1 MVNSLILPQFYIA
14 ISLWVLIYASACGE
28 RWKYKNFLRP
38 ASVGFGRP
46 HVYEYSVY
54 GILVVTDLWLKRSIQ
69 QNLTHT
75 HPQNAHKT
83 HTQNAHK
90 THSHTKLTHK
100 MLTKLTHKTLTK
112 LTHSQNAFRSMS
124 RSSEWCPH
132 HHQAE

>member
-28 RWKYKNFLRP
+28 RWKDKNFLRP

-46 HVYEYSVY
+46 HDPEYSVY

-75 HPQNAHKT
+75 HTQNTHKT
-83 HTQNAHK
+83 F
-90 THSHTKLTHK
+90 TKLTRTQNS
-100 MLTKLTHKTLTK
+100 LTK
-112 LTHSQNAFRSMS
+112 
-124 RSSEWCPH
+124 C
-132 HHQAE
+132 